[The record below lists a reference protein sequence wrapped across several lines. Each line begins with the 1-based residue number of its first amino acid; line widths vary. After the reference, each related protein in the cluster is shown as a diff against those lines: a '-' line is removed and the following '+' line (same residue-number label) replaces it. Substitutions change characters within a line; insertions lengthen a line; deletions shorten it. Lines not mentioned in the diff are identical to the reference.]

1 MCSRQDASAAAA
13 KVAPVCCTAAILSA
27 SMAPDTAGFFSANVP
42 PNPQH
47 CSAPGS
53 STRSMPPTARSSASG
68 RWPTRSSRSE
78 WQVGW

>member
-1 MCSRQDASAAAA
+1 LIA
-13 KVAPVCCTAAILSA
+13 VILSA
-27 SMAPDTAGFFSANVP
+27 SIADDTAGFFSANVP

-53 STRSMPPTARSSASG
+53 SARSMPSTARSSCSG